1 MKQKS
6 IDFRE
11 LLEQLL
17 PLDQLPPPDRLR
29 VHRALATG
37 VGEQIESAA
46 LSALGQL
53 ERGGT
58 LHRLP
63 ADPAQPGRLRYRRA
77 GELDVISL
85 HLAGVQTREGFTVYP
100 RAALPAQA
108 HAGVDQVRRLL
119 RLDDPSVISDPRS
132 ADPRH
137 ALIEQLDLAGREFL
151 GADSVRLLLGA
162 DEAGTASTPEAVDRA
177 LRIEARRHAGSILYC
192 PDLRAAGGAR
202 SPGAE
207 AGVTSVAI
215 TAVTASDGQP
225 LGTLEVTSRE
235 RDPFRP
241 EALSMMAL
249 LADYCGRA
257 LERVDRIEKLVFID
271 PLTQVYNRSYF
282 DLQVQNEMARAQ
294 RERNSLALVIA
305 DIDDF
310 KSFNTAFGYEA
321 GNQVLAQVAQ
331 ALRRGVRPFD
341 TVSRWGG
348 EEFSI
353 LLTAPIQPDD
363 VATACERLRSIVERM
378 PVHIEGLDRRSHRLG
393 VTVSIGV
400 ALYPDH
406 ADNAADL
413 WRAANRALLKAKRG
427 EKNQV
432 VFGTAEP
439 DAESDTA

>member
-1 MKQKS
+1 VKQKS

-11 LLEQLL
+11 LLEHLL

-37 VGEQIESAA
+37 VGETIEAA
-46 LSALGQL
+46 AMTALGQL
-53 ERGGT
+53 ERGGSLT
-58 LHRLP
+58 RLP
-63 ADPAQPGRLRYRRA
+63 ADPAQPGRVRYRRA

-85 HLAGVQTREGFTVYP
+85 QVPGVQVHEGFLLYP
-100 RAALPAQA
+100 RSMLPSQA

-119 RLDDPSVISDPRS
+119 RLDDPSALSDPRN
-132 ADPRH
+132 ADARH
-137 ALIEQLDLAGREFL
+137 ALIEQLDQAGREFM
-151 GADSVRLLLGA
+151 GAHSVRLVLGTDSAAATGGAASHALLA
-162 DEAGTASTPEAVDRA
+162 
-177 LRIEARRHAGSILYC
+177 EARLHAGSILYS
-192 PDLRAAGGAR
+192 PDVRDGADGVR
-202 SPGAE
+202 SA
-207 AGVTSVAI
+207 AI
-215 TAVTASDGQP
+215 TAVSSSDGQP

-235 RDPFRP
+235 RDAFRL
-241 EALSMMAL
+241 EDLSMMAL
-249 LADYCGRA
+249 LADYCGSA
-257 LERVDRIEKLVFID
+257 LERVDRIETLVFVD

-294 RERNSLALVIA
+294 REQNSLALVIA

-321 GNQVLAQVAQ
+321 GNQVLSQVAQ
-331 ALRRGVRPFD
+331 ALKRGVRPFD

-353 LLTAPIQPDD
+353 LLTAPVQAED

-378 PVHIEGLDRRSHRLG
+378 PVHIEGLDRRAHRLG

-406 ADNAADL
+406 AETAGDL
-413 WRAANRALLKAKRG
+413 WRAANQALLKAKRG
-427 EKNQV
+427 DKNQV
-432 VFGTAEP
+432 VFFVP
-439 DAESDTA
+439 ESGEESSAG